1 MVAALISALPR
12 VTAHLDAP
20 VPCTWCYC
28 RTCCTVEVTNKPR
41 QQHDV
46 AVRLKVI
53 CVWRRMGHIHWA
65 MLPLLSFSEPPTCST
80 EQFTCST
87 GEIDC
92 IPMAWRCDGFP
103 ECDDSSDEENCPVC
117 SAFQFQCD
125 KGGCIDAQRRCN
137 GEPDCADHSDEQEC
151 ESMFK
156 LIKHIELIE
165 YRI

>member
-1 MVAALISALPR
+1 
-12 VTAHLDAP
+12 
-20 VPCTWCYC
+20 
-28 RTCCTVEVTNKPR
+28 
-41 QQHDV
+41 
-46 AVRLKVI
+46 
-53 CVWRRMGHIHWA
+53 
-65 MLPLLSFSEPPTCST
+65 MLPLVTPQEETFSRRISVCSRRLWSLFISLISSECYMFHCSSLSLPFLLFLSSSTMWTYCMLHRLSLSEPPTCST

-137 GEPDCADHSDEQEC
+137 GEPDCADHSDEQDC
-151 ESMFK
+151 ESRFK
-156 LIKHIELIE
+156 LAYVLQPWTHWSSK
-165 YRI
+165 Y

>member
-1 MVAALISALPR
+1 
-12 VTAHLDAP
+12 
-20 VPCTWCYC
+20 
-28 RTCCTVEVTNKPR
+28 
-41 QQHDV
+41 
-46 AVRLKVI
+46 
-53 CVWRRMGHIHWA
+53 
-65 MLPLLSFSEPPTCST
+65 
-80 EQFTCST
+80 
-87 GEIDC
+87 
-92 IPMAWRCDGFP
+92 MAWRCDGFP

>member
-1 MVAALISALPR
+1 MLTQAVYSVNNPTHTISPF
-12 VTAHLDAP
+12 P
-20 VPCTWCYC
+20 FP
-28 RTCCTVEVTNKPR
+28 
-41 QQHDV
+41 
-46 AVRLKVI
+46 
-53 CVWRRMGHIHWA
+53 A
-65 MLPLLSFSEPPTCST
+65 MLHFSLHYTSICLFLLLLSSSTLSTYVASLLLLSEPPTCST

-137 GEPDCADHSDEQEC
+137 GEPDCADHSDEQDC

-156 LIKHIELIE
+156 LTYLINTLTH
-165 YRI
+165 